1 MPTME
6 EYAQQTR
13 DQRLQRLTRTADE
26 LSAAIKGQAES
37 VLARRPDTK
46 NWAAKEII
54 CHLRDTEEAFNSRF
68 ELIVAMDTDPKL
80 VGSSADRMAEERQY
94 LRNDAVEAIGAFRRR
109 REENIDYLRQLTPA
123 QWDKG
128 GTHPV
133 RDRMT
138 IDIFL
143 TLIAW
148 HDDNHLDQLKRALD
162 GKA

>member
-13 DQRLQRLTRTADE
+13 EQRLQRLTRTADE
-26 LSAAIKGQAES
+26 LSTAIKGQAEAG
-37 VLARRPDTK
+37 LARRPDAK
-46 NWAAKEII
+46 NWAAKEVI
-54 CHLRDTEEAFNSRF
+54 CHLRDTEEMFNARF

-80 VGSSADRMAEERQY
+80 VGPSADRMAEERQY

-109 REENIDYLRQLTPA
+109 REENVDYLRKLTPT

-133 RDRMT
+133 RGRMT
-138 IDIFL
+138 IDTFL
-143 TLIAW
+143 TLMAW

>member
-13 DQRLQRLTRTADE
+13 EQRLQRLTRTADE
-26 LSAAIKGQAES
+26 LSTAIKGQAEAG
-37 VLARRPDTK
+37 LARRPDAK
-46 NWAAKEII
+46 NWAAKEVI
-54 CHLRDTEEAFNSRF
+54 CHLRDTEEMFNARF

-80 VGSSADRMAEERQY
+80 VGPSADRMAEERQY
-94 LRNDAVEAIGAFRRR
+94 LRNDAVEALGAFRRR
-109 REENIDYLRQLTPA
+109 REENVDYLRKLTPA

-133 RDRMT
+133 RGRMT
-138 IDIFL
+138 IDTFL
-143 TLIAW
+143 TLMAW
-148 HDDNHLDQLKRALD
+148 HDDNHLDQLQRALD

>member
-13 DQRLQRLTRTADE
+13 EQRLQRLTRTADE

-37 VLARRPDTK
+37 VLGRRPDTK

-54 CHLRDTEEAFNSRF
+54 CHLRDTEEAFNARF

-80 VGSSADRMAEERQY
+80 VGSSADRVAEERQY

-109 REENIDYLRQLTPA
+109 REENIDYLRKLTPA

-133 RDRMT
+133 RGRMT
-138 IDIFL
+138 IDTFL
-143 TLIAW
+143 TLMAW